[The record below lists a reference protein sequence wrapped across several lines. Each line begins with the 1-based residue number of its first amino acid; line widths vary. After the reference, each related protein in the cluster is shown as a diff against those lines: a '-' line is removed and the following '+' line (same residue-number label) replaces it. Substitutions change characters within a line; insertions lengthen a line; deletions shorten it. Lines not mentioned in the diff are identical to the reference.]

1 MAFTVEGPSSAF
13 RVGVLVVE
21 FVLAL
26 GFDGRATVCV
36 NLTLFAARLHT
47 VGKHIIAVL
56 FALAGSGPLRASDT
70 GTLSVGNTL
79 VLSVFFGTG
88 SSAKSVFTS
97 TDRAARSGAVGK
109 HPVGVGNTLT
119 GTGPRDTET
128 IAITAEGSVSDTELG
143 LFITGGFE
151 SGVFFDHTES
161 VSSAGQ
167 SKFVVLFG
175 VEGSF
180 AFLGVGGS
188 LRALEFVFGTV
199 FAFTAVA
206 VYGQGHS
213 QHTC

>member
-1 MAFTVEGPSSAF
+1 MAFTVHGPSFAL
-13 RVGVLVVE
+13 RVGFLVVE

-26 GFDGRATVCV
+26 GFDGRATVSV
-36 NLTLFAARLHT
+36 YLTLFAARLHT
-47 VGKHIIAVL
+47 VGKHIIFVL
-56 FALAGSGPLRASDT
+56 FALVGSGPLRASDT

-79 VLSVFFGTG
+79 VLSVFFGTR
-88 SSAKSVFTS
+88 SSTKGVFTS
-97 TDRAARSGAVGK
+97 TDRAARSGTVDK

-119 GTGPRDTET
+119 GTGPRNTET
-128 IAITAEGSVSDTELG
+128 IVITAEASVSDTELG

-161 VSSAGQ
+161 VSCAGQ
-167 SKFVVLFG
+167 LLLLVFG
-175 VEGSF
+175 FEGFF
-180 AFLGVGGS
+180 AFLGGGGC
-188 LRALEFVFGTV
+188 LLAFKLVFGAF